1 VVFQKAGE
9 SIREDILDALEVTD
23 SERHVRKVFVPV
35 GQGRVESF
43 LTEHVGEGAVV
54 SEEVERTTLEE
65 ILKFLK
71 SKKDRKEFTLHSGV
85 ITLGGVEAFGVK
97 GNVVCFAIDFLVKDT
112 SAAVL
117 AGISSKA
124 ERLIPLGVGELRVL
138 GEDVF
143 EALE

>member
-1 VVFQKAGE
+1 MSQ
-9 SIREDILDALEVTD
+9 
-23 SERHVRKVFVPV
+23 V
-35 GQGRVESF
+35 GQ
-43 LTEHVGEGAVV
+43 
-54 SEEVERTTLEE
+54 
-65 ILKFLK
+65 
-71 SKKDRKEFTLHSGV
+71 KKDRVVTWDKDADKACSSG
-85 ITLGGVEAFGVK
+85 INPK

-124 ERLIPLGVGELRVL
+124 ERLIPLGVGELKVL